1 MQRTMTRKLDAVD
14 EQIIRHLQRDG
25 RATNREIARRIGVS
39 EGTVRNRIERLI
51 QDHVI
56 RIAAIVNP
64 VKVGLH
70 TTAVMSLQVEPAHL
84 TDAAERLE
92 SARDLTY
99 IGYATGTSDIIC
111 LGQFRD
117 NDALF
122 HFLTEVVARVPGV
135 RKVDTS
141 IILQNVR
148 RLFTS
153 PEPEEE
159 AAGARSGGALS
170 QVP

>member
-1 MQRTMTRKLDAVD
+1 MTRTLDDID
-14 EQIIRHLQRDG
+14 EQIIRHLQRNG

-39 EGTVRNRIERLI
+39 EGTVRNRIDRLI

-56 RIAAIVNP
+56 RIAAIVNAT
-64 VKVGLH
+64 KVGLH
-70 TTAVMSLQVEPAHL
+70 TTAVMNLQVEPTHL
-84 TDAAERLE
+84 TDVAARLAE
-92 SARDLTY
+92 ARDLTY

-122 HFLTEVVARVPGV
+122 QFLTEVVAQVPGV

-141 IILQNVR
+141 IILRNVR

-153 PEPEEE
+153 PEPDEE
-159 AAGARSGGALS
+159 ALASNASAAR
-170 QVP
+170 

>member
-1 MQRTMTRKLDAVD
+1 MPMGRNLDAID
-14 EQIIRHLQRDG
+14 EEIIRHLQRDG

-39 EGTVRNRIERLI
+39 EGTVRNRIERLTE
-51 QDHVI
+51 DHVI

-70 TTAVMSLQVEPAHL
+70 TSAVMNFQVEPTQL
-84 TDAAERLE
+84 TDVANRLA
-92 SARDLTY
+92 SVRDLTY
-99 IGYATGTSDIIC
+99 IGYATGTSDLIC
-111 LGQFRD
+111 LGQFKD

-122 HFLTEVVARVPGV
+122 RFLTETVSQVPGV

-141 IILQNVR
+141 IILRNVR

-153 PEPEEE
+153 PDVEEE
-159 AAGARSGGALS
+159 PLTPATPAG
-170 QVP
+170 

>member
-1 MQRTMTRKLDAVD
+1 MRKLDAVD
-14 EQIIRHLQRDG
+14 EQIIQQLQCNG
-25 RATNREIARRIGVS
+25 RATNREIARQIGVS
-39 EGTVRNRIERLI
+39 ESTVRNRIDRLI

-70 TTAVMSLQVEPAHL
+70 TTAVMNLQVEPVYLAEAAAHL
-84 TDAAERLE
+84 ER
-92 SARDLTY
+92 ARDLTY
-99 IGYATGTSDIIC
+99 IGYATGTADIIC

-122 HFLTEVVARVPGV
+122 HFLTEVVAKVPGV
-135 RKVDTS
+135 RKVETS

-153 PEPEEE
+153 PESDCEGVSLP
-159 AAGARSGGALS
+159 ATWSGRSGSTNGLA
-170 QVP
+170 